1 MVVAPEHL
9 PRELGHQ
16 GMALGVRQ
24 AVAGVVD
31 CAVLVDLHE
40 VVEQALARYGDY
52 RGVNTRNTVYTSI
65 FKLTK

>member
-1 MVVAPEHL
+1 
-9 PRELGHQ
+9 
-16 GMALGVRQ
+16 MALGVRQ